1 MRHLKDNKKLLHRL
15 EKAVKAGN
23 KSMHVAVGILQDEPH
38 DDNKKFSMVDL
49 AMVHEYGSKDGHIP
63 ERSFIRSTC
72 DRKRKDHIR
81 LLRQLQD
88 KVILGRLSKKQ
99 ALIQFGEVVKSDMVQ
114 GINNGIE
121 PALKPKTI
129 KRKGSSKPLIDT
141 GRLKGSIAHE
151 IRGGA

>member
-1 MRHLKDNKKLLHRL
+1 MRHLKDNKNLQHRL

-23 KSMHVAVGILQDEPH
+23 KSMHVAVGILQDE
-38 DDNKKFSMVDL
+38 KREEGFSMVDL
-49 AMVHEYGSKDGHIP
+49 AMVHEYGSKDGHVP

-88 KVILGRLSKKQ
+88 KVMLGRLSKKQ

-114 GINNGIE
+114 NINNGIG
-121 PALKPKTI
+121 PALKPETI
-129 KRKGSSKPLIDT
+129 KRKKSSKPLIDT